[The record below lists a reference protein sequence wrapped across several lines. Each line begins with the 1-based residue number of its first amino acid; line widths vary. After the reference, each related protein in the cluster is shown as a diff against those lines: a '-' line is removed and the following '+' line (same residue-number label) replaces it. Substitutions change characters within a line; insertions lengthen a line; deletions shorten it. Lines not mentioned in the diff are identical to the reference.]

1 VELFID
7 KIKSCGR
14 ILMKKLVSL
23 LLVLVIAGV
32 FLTANCFAFEIPL
45 CVFYN
50 GDEII
55 FPDQQP
61 FIDSHGRTQAP
72 ARFIGEELGAVVTW
86 DGIAKKA
93 TFERGSDVL
102 VLYVD
107 KKDYT
112 VNGERKQMD
121 TVALNLEGRIFV
133 PVRYVAEAFGATVD
147 WEDSIKTVYI
157 TLTKVVN
164 NDDGKEVG
172 GFKIPAETDL
182 VVTTMKGVEEI
193 EATFHVNLLRKNFE
207 KQKTDLK
214 EILLQKFEPEIV
226 DEIMEHINQK
236 KERYDDLP
244 EKVLYSEKNNQ
255 YIWINESRFIDINVY
270 VYVKGYKF
278 PAQP

>member
-1 VELFID
+1 
-7 KIKSCGR
+7 
-14 ILMKKLVSL
+14 MKKLVSL

-45 CVFYN
+45 RVFYN
-50 GDEII
+50 GDKII

-61 FIDSHGRTQAP
+61 FIDSQGRTQAP

-93 TFERGSDVL
+93 TFERGSDIL

-157 TLTKVVN
+157 TLTKVQNN
-164 NDDGKEVG
+164 NDGEEVG
-172 GFKIPAETDL
+172 GFKIPADTDL
-182 VVTTMKGVEEI
+182 IVTKMEGVEEI
-193 EATFHVNLLRKNFE
+193 EATFHVNLLRNNFE

-214 EILLQKFEPEIV
+214 EILLQKFEPELV

-236 KERYDDLP
+236 KEEAYVLP
-244 EKVLYSEKNNQ
+244 EKVLYSAKNNQ

-278 PAQP
+278 PTQP